1 MELRFQINHQL
12 IYNSLGLGRHCI
24 MLIVSGLRH
33 NDGSVAGIRCTV
45 LYILYITYESICIL
59 GVIDPNS
66 GIIIIITFYKVIL
79 LIRYAHQSSR
89 FVH

>member
-1 MELRFQINHQL
+1 ME
-12 IYNSLGLGRHCI
+12 
-24 MLIVSGLRH
+24 VSRA
-33 NDGSVAGIRCTV
+33 SVV
-45 LYILYITYESICIL
+45 QYILYITYESICIL